1 MSKDRAR
8 DIARDGMLRKLKK
21 GENAELF
28 SVYCSLGNSSKK
40 RFLSDYLDNGRD
52 VGKMKATKYFAE
64 KVTNKSRSEESFL
77 RISQLEQELGS
88 AESAQLWAE
97 AMKKS
102 GETGFCAVTG
112 EPVYKYR
119 KEATQSSYAK
129 ELSVIT
135 KTATDVVSCPK
146 TARSF
151 LVAPETTRP
160 RGRATLQTVD
170 LLAFFLCVARRM
182 PARSSY
188 RTTPTTCETGVA
200 ACCLRRE
207 TAHRTNKRR

>member
-1 MSKDRAR
+1 MSKDRAY

-21 GENAELF
+21 GENAELY

-135 KTATDVVSCPK
+135 KTATDVESCPK

-160 RGRATLQTVD
+160 RGRATLQTVG
-170 LLAFFLCVARRM
+170 LLALFFVSRVGCQRGRVTGQPRR
-182 PARSSY
+182 PS
-188 RTTPTTCETGVA
+188 
-200 ACCLRRE
+200 RR
-207 TAHRTNKRR
+207 K